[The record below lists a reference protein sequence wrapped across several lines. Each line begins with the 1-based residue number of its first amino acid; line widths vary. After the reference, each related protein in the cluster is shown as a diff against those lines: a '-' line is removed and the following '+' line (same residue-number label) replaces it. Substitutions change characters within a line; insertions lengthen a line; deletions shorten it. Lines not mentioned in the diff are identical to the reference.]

1 MESTDS
7 QAEVLQVSLFE
18 ATRAEEPSSGS
29 TAMSHASSPITA
41 AGVAAGTSDTPPSQ
55 SEDEASPPPALYVA
69 PGTQRR
75 KRERPR
81 ACQVCTKTTKR
92 LFRVLEYGPLPF
104 CGWYCAQQFERGQA
118 PVSRPVPI
126 VEVDKQGNELD
137 EPWSDGPAPWAR

>member
-18 ATRAEEPSSGS
+18 PTRAEEPSSGS
-29 TAMSHASSPITA
+29 TPVRGASSRTAA

-75 KRERPR
+75 KRDRAR
-81 ACQVCTKTTKR
+81 ACQVCTKPTKR
-92 LFRVLEYGPLPF
+92 LFVVSLLAPLPF
-104 CGWYCAQQFERGQA
+104 CGYHCARQFGRGDG
-118 PVSRPVPI
+118 PPTSNV
-126 VEVDKQGNELD
+126 VEVDTQGNVLS
-137 EPWSDGPAPWAR
+137 EPWSEGPAPWAR